1 MLSNHEVW
9 SLGNLTCRGG
19 ATGPEANRM
28 TGNYE
33 VEGKGVS
40 TMAKIKFNEKKL
52 QSMKAVAKR
61 LQVFDAGQPGLCL
74 RVTPDG
80 TKSFSVVYKVGGRM
94 KRLTLGKYPA
104 VTLADARKR
113 TRAALAEV
121 ESGKDPQEEKVTV
134 REAGTLAELAEIYMA
149 EHSEP
154 NKKSAPDDRRM
165 LTAYLLPVLKNTK
178 AAEVTIDD
186 CEMLLEGIARTAP
199 VQANRVR

>member
-61 LQVFDAGQPGLCL
+61 LQV
-74 RVTPDG
+74 
-80 TKSFSVVYKVGGRM
+80 
-94 KRLTLGKYPA
+94 
-104 VTLADARKR
+104 
-113 TRAALAEV
+113 
-121 ESGKDPQEEKVTV
+121 
-134 REAGTLAELAEIYMA
+134 
-149 EHSEP
+149 
-154 NKKSAPDDRRM
+154 
-165 LTAYLLPVLKNTK
+165 LLK
-178 AAEVTIDD
+178 I
-186 CEMLLEGIARTAP
+186 
-199 VQANRVR
+199 